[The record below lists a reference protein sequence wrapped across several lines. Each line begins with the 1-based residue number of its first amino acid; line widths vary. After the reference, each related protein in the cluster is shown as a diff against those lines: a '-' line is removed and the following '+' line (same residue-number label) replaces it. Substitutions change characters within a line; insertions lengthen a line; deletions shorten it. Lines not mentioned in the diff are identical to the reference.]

1 MHRLRKR
8 IIKELANRGLQ
19 CSSQSLTALCNATAN
34 SSPET
39 VGCSDSLLLGLLQ
52 SGSYT
57 IDALIDSGVNTSY
70 LQDIA
75 THSVMDLLLSDC
87 DPIEMLFS
95 AGGVFGDFLENFQSE
110 SNVIETANLLEIAVS
125 PESLEGSFAG
135 WFPREQCSTP
145 KPSTKLLQELENQV
159 CYVITS
165 CLDIIS
171 KNSDYTLRR
180 RQKPITITEKT
191 KIYNEL
197 IEYIDSSAVEWA
209 IYLTNEWLAK
219 RILCLNNS
227 EVTMSI
233 IDRIYDDL
241 RLGSSL
247 FLESGGNFTS
257 LSTSLQVA
265 KRYAPERDQPILGL
279 IEREGRIYLK
289 HYSYRSSIQLNE
301 DSRDNILSIG
311 SEIILPLTTV
321 SLLSEFEEIINSSFV
336 KEEKIQKFLESH
348 PEIIESLGYTSCKP
362 HVILR
367 EPNQR
372 DLIPDF
378 ILQRPGN
385 NGFDILD
392 LKLPTA
398 KITVSNP
405 YLRVS
410 HEIIKALAQLRA
422 YRNYFNSSQ
431 NISNFY
437 HTHGL
442 EPFYPELIVV
452 IGRCSEFISFQDK
465 IEINKQANGLRII
478 TYDELIDYGKSRAL
492 QLPKNWLTSQ

>member
-1 MHRLRKR
+1 MRRLRKR
-8 IIKELANRGLQ
+8 ILKELANRGLQ
-19 CSSQSLTALCNATAN
+19 CSSQSLTALHYATAH

-57 IDALIDSGVNTSY
+57 IDALIDSGANTSY
-70 LQDIA
+70 LHEIA
-75 THSVMDLLLSDC
+75 THSVYDSLESDC
-87 DPIEMLFS
+87 DPVEMLFS
-95 AGGVFGDFLENFQSE
+95 PGGVFGAFLENFQSE
-110 SNVIETANLLEIAVS
+110 SSIIETANLLEIAVS

-135 WFPREQCSTP
+135 WFPKEQCSSP
-145 KPSTKLLQELENQV
+145 KPSSKLLQELENQV
-159 CYVITS
+159 CYVIVS
-165 CLDIIS
+165 CLDVIS
-171 KNSDYTLRR
+171 RNPDYTLKR
-180 RQKPITITEKT
+180 RQKPITANEKDIITK
-191 KIYNEL
+191 EL
-197 IEYIDSSAVEWA
+197 TEYIDYHSAEWA
-209 IYLTNEWLAK
+209 ISLTNEWLTK
-219 RILCLNNS
+219 RKLCLNNS

-233 IDRIYDDL
+233 IDRIYGDL

-279 IEREGRIYLK
+279 IEREGRIYIR
-289 HYSYRSSIQLNE
+289 HYSYRNSTKLHE
-301 DSRDNILSIG
+301 DDRDNILSIG
-311 SEIILPLTTV
+311 SEIPLPLTTI
-321 SLLSEFEEIINSSFV
+321 SLLSEFEEIINSPFV
-336 KEEKIQKFLESH
+336 NEGKIQKFLEAH
-348 PEIIESLGYTSCKP
+348 PEIIESLGYASCKP

-367 EPNQR
+367 EPNQK

-398 KITVSNP
+398 RIAVSNP

-422 YRNYFNSSQ
+422 YKNYFNRSH
-431 NISNFY
+431 NVSNFY
-437 HTHGL
+437 QTYGL
-442 EPFYPELIVV
+442 EPFSPELIVV
-452 IGRCSEFISFQDK
+452 IGRCSEILSFQDR

-492 QLPKNWLTSQ
+492 QLPKKWLTSQ